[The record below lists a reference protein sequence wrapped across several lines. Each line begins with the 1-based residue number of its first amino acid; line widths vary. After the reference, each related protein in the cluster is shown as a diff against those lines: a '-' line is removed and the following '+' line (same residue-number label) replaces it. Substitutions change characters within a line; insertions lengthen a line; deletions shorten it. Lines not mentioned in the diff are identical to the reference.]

1 MLPILQTNNLSV
13 GYFGKRKNDSIQREL
28 NLSAFPKDLIAVA
41 GPNGCGKS
49 TLLRTLCGLQ
59 KPLSGSIRIEGTD
72 VVKKSVKEKAK
83 IISLVLTEPI
93 RVGGMTVA
101 DLISTGRFPYT
112 GWAGN
117 LTQSDKEKVAEAVH
131 LLNLEGYEHRFVT
144 ELSDGE
150 RQRVLIAKALAQDTP
165 IILLDEPT
173 AHLDLNN
180 RIEIITLLRNISINS
195 SKAVIFSTHELD
207 LALNLTNRI
216 WLMNRDL
223 GLFDKTP
230 QEIIAENILEKV
242 FHSRL
247 FRFDEEGKVVFFQ
260 EDVR

>member
-1 MLPILQTNNLSV
+1 MNINPSIPILQTENLTI
-13 GYFGKRKNDSIQREL
+13 GYSGKGKTGSIQHDL

-49 TLLRTLCGLQ
+49 TLLRTLSGLQ
-59 KPLSGSIRIEGTD
+59 KPLSGNIRIQGTD
-72 VVKKSVKEKAK
+72 ISKKSVKEKAK

-93 RVGGMTVA
+93 RVGGMTVT
-101 DLISTGRFPYT
+101 DLVSTGRFPYT

-117 LTQSDKEKVAEAVH
+117 LSQTDKDKVSEAVC
-131 LLNLEGYEHRFVT
+131 LLKLEGYENKFVS

-150 RQRVLIAKALAQDTP
+150 RQRVLIAKALVQDTP
-165 IILLDEPT
+165 VILLDEPT

-180 RIEIITLLRNISINS
+180 RIEIMTLLRDISVNS
-195 SKAVIFSTHELD
+195 SKSVILSTHELD

-223 GLFDKTP
+223 GVFDKTP
-230 QEIIAENILEKV
+230 QEIIAENVLDKV
-242 FHSRL
+242 FNSRL
-247 FRFDEEGKVVFFQ
+247 FRFDGEGRVIFV
-260 EDVR
+260 

>member
-1 MLPILQTNNLSV
+1 MDFPPILQTTDLTI
-13 GYFGKRKNDSIQREL
+13 GYFGKRKVDSIQRNL

-49 TLLRTLCGLQ
+49 TLLRTLSGLQ
-59 KPLSGSIRIEGTD
+59 KPLSGNIRIQGANIFRQTI
-72 VVKKSVKEKAK
+72 KEKAK

-93 RVGGMTVA
+93 RVGGMTVF

-117 LTQSDKEKVAEAVH
+117 LTQADKDKVSEAVF
-131 LLNLEGYEHRFVT
+131 LLKLEGYEHRFVT

-180 RIEIITLLRNISINS
+180 RIEIMTLLREISLKS
-195 SKAVIFSTHELD
+195 LKAIILSTHELD

-216 WLMNRDL
+216 WLMSKDS
-223 GLFDKTP
+223 GIFDKTP
-230 QEIIAENILEKV
+230 QEIISENILDKV
-242 FHSRL
+242 FSSRL
-247 FRFDEEGKVVFFQ
+247 FRFDEEGKVVI
-260 EDVR
+260 V